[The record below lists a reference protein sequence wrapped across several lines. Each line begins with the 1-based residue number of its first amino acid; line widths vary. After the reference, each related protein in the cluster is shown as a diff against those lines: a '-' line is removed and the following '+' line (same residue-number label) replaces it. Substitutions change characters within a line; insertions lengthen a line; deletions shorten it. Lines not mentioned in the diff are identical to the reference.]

1 MPLAL
6 NNRLHVI
13 CRSPS
18 RNLTVSGILFPD
30 YFAAQGFFAADGC
43 LAAQGFFAAQGLT
56 CVVRDFGLQGLHIMA
71 QPPVLRVNVI
81 RPAESKAFFEFM
93 F

>member
-1 MPLAL
+1 MPVVLTTAFMTFVAAHIETL
-6 NNRLHVI
+6 Q
-13 CRSPS
+13 S
-18 RNLTVSGILFPD
+18 RGILFPD

-71 QPPVLRVNVI
+71 QPPVLRVSVI